1 MFIILFM
8 FEERYLHATTIICVR
23 KKDKKQ
29 TNAGEVTIGADGQ
42 ISHGS
47 TIVKN
52 NVNKIRTIHTTQNKK
67 VVVGFAGV
75 TNEAVLLL
83 NNLEHN
89 LYHYPDLERACIEV
103 TKQWRSTVSGKSDV
117 LFLISNGLEIILL
130 SGNGDIFK
138 IEEDVIGIGSGG
150 LYASCAAKGM
160 LKHSKLSSEEIAK
173 ESLLIASE
181 TCVFTNDVLNL
192 STIKY

>member
-1 MFIILFM
+1 M

-23 KKDKKQ
+23 KKDKKES
-29 TNAGEVTIGADGQ
+29 NKGEVTIGADGQ

-52 NVNKIRTIHTTQNKK
+52 NVNKIRTINTAQNKK
-67 VVVGFAGV
+67 VLVGFAGV

-83 NNLEHN
+83 NSLEHN
-89 LYHYPDLERACIEV
+89 FYHYPELERACVEV

-117 LFLISNGLEIILL
+117 LFLISNGLDIILL

-173 ESLLIASE
+173 ESLLIASQ